1 MTESLAGKGITR
13 AGPTAGPAGAGGGNR
28 SGDAGVRVVIT
39 IALLTLWEIALAILP
54 DTQLPGEA
62 IAGLL
67 AICLW
72 MIVGG
77 SLIDVRSGF
86 LGRLAFVFGLAW
98 YISSIGRWAAS
109 VDTIYILAG
118 PDGFRPGPSR
128 GNRVPRHYAV
138 SGHDAG
144 RHIIKG

>member
-1 MTESLAGKGITR
+1 M
-13 AGPTAGPAGAGGGNR
+13 
-28 SGDAGVRVVIT
+28 IT

-86 LGRLAFVFGLAW
+86 LGRLAFAFGLAW

-109 VDTIYILAG
+109 VDAIYILAG
-118 PDGFRPGPSR
+118 PDVGRVLAVAFLVITPVGMMLVAGLNPLVYVWRRRPWQQG
-128 GNRVPRHYAV
+128 
-138 SGHDAG
+138 
-144 RHIIKG
+144 

>member
-1 MTESLAGKGITR
+1 M
-13 AGPTAGPAGAGGGNR
+13 
-28 SGDAGVRVVIT
+28 IT
-39 IALLTLWEIALAILP
+39 IALLTLWEIALSILP
-54 DTQLPGEA
+54 DTRMPGAA

-67 AICLW
+67 AVCLW
-72 MIVGG
+72 MIAGG

-118 PDGFRPGPSR
+118 PDVGRVLAVAFLVITPVGMMLVAGLNPLVYVWRRRPWQQG
-128 GNRVPRHYAV
+128 
-138 SGHDAG
+138 
-144 RHIIKG
+144 